1 MMKIMDK
8 SVELVLCGSCSPE
21 IDLETYPDWDR
32 IVLEE
37 AYEDIDYISLHR
49 YYSYNPDTGMYA
61 MNTDTLE
68 NIAHLPIDIGDYIDT
83 IMAASRFV
91 QGKKRCRKPV
101 YISFDEWGI
110 LSSKK
115 FDREK
120 YPQWTE
126 ICEDEGSS
134 TALDAVLHGA
144 FMITMLNKCDVV
156 KVACESIV
164 IGSMIMADPEGKC
177 FRQTTF
183 YPFRD
188 VAQLGKGIVL
198 KQFSEGPME
207 DAGKY
212 GELPAIQSAVIYN
225 DEKKEI
231 VVFAV
236 NFSKKKEIPFE
247 IFMQEFG
254 EIECIEYRQ
263 LYEKEAFAGNTFR
276 NPFRVVPHLLEV
288 DKEQKCFLLP
298 PLSWNVIRFE
308 LK

>member
-1 MMKIMDK
+1 
-8 SVELVLCGSCSPE
+8 
-21 IDLETYPDWDR
+21 
-32 IVLEE
+32 
-37 AYEDIDYISLHR
+37 
-49 YYSYNPDTGMYA
+49 

-68 NIAHLPIDIGDYIDT
+68 NIAHLPIDISNYIDT

-91 QGKKRCRKPV
+91 QGKKRCSKSV

-110 LSSKK
+110 LSSKNFEK
-115 FDREK
+115 EK

-126 ICEDEGSS
+126 ICDDKRSS

-144 FMITMLNKCDVV
+144 FMITMINKCDVV

-164 IGSMIMADPEGKC
+164 IGSMIMVDPNGGC

-188 VAQLGKGIVL
+188 VALLGKEIVL
-198 KQFSEGPME
+198 KQSAEGPRE

-212 GELPAIQSAVIYN
+212 GELPVIQSSVIYN

-236 NFSKKKEIPFE
+236 NFSKQKDIPFE
-247 IFMQEFG
+247 LSIQEFK
-254 EIECIEYRQ
+254 EAECIEFRQ
-263 LYEKEAFAGNTFR
+263 LYEKEAFAGNTFK

-288 DKEQKCFLLP
+288 DKKQRNFVLP
-298 PLSWNVIRFE
+298 PISWNVIRYRI
-308 LK
+308 K